1 MAGNRYAMKRILYLL
16 FATLPALFW
25 LVLLAEDYGS
35 YYYWR
40 IYRLAALFLVAFCLV
55 QGLVSAV
62 FLRPLWSR
70 RPGGWL
76 FLTGSL
82 AWLAALAFMGLLH
95 LTPLCVGQNNGDGN
109 NDLARCMVVDLLVS
123 LVYSP
128 VHGTILALVSLAA
141 SRVLKTRRKWIR

>member
-1 MAGNRYAMKRILYLL
+1 MKRILYLL
-16 FATLPALFW
+16 FTILPALFW
-25 LVLLAEDYGS
+25 LILLSENYGS

-40 IYRLAALFLVAFCLV
+40 IYRLSALFLVAFCLV
-55 QGLVSAV
+55 LGLFSAI

-70 RPGGWL
+70 HPGRWL

-82 AWLAALAFMGLLH
+82 AWLAALGFMGLLD

-109 NDLARCMVVDLLVS
+109 NDLVQCIVVDLLVS

-128 VHGTILALVSLAA
+128 VHGTILAVA
-141 SRVLKTRRKWIR
+141 SAIGNWFLKASPIKVR